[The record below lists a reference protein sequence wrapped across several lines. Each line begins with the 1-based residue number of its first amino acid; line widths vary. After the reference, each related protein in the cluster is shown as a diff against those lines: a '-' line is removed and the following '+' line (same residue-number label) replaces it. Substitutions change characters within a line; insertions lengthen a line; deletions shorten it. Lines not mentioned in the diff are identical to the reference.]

1 MMADFNDYIESAAAK
16 YGVPPA
22 IVRSVIDVESKGNPR
37 ALGKS
42 GDVGLMQL
50 TPIIYKSDKYRADP
64 WNPEQNINS
73 GVKFLGDLYKQYGNW
88 KDALSHYNAGNR
100 ESVRTSKGY
109 AYANKV
115 LAGAGLNNEIKQI
128 EGQDVAPIP
137 KSGGGVYDV
146 VKGGVTKMLGLGGV
160 DTVTKPYRDG
170 LVEMKGFIDAKFIVA
185 NYGGWVLAIL
195 LITFSIWRL
204 VK

>member
-1 MMADFNDYIESAAAK
+1 MADFNDYIESAAAK

-22 IVRSVIDVESKGNPR
+22 IVRSVVDVESRGNPR

-50 TPIIYKSDKYRADP
+50 TPVIYKSDKYKADP

-73 GVKFLGDLYKQYGNW
+73 GTKFLSDLYKQYGNW
-88 KDALSHYNAGNR
+88 KDALAHYNAGNR

-109 AYANKV
+109 AYADKV
-115 LAGAGLNNEIKQI
+115 LAGVGGAPDDKQI
-128 EGQDVAPIP
+128 EGQDIAPIP
-137 KSGGGVYDV
+137 VSGGGVFDV
-146 VKGGVTKMLGLGGV
+146 VKDGVTKMLGLGGI
-160 DTVTKPYRDG
+160 DAVTKPYRNG
-170 LVEMKGFIDAKFIVA
+170 LSEVGSTLDPKYIVST
-185 NYGGWVLAIL
+185 YGGWVLAIL
-195 LITFSIWRL
+195 LIIFSVWRL